1 MRNRTIQWISLALT
15 LLLLWAAFPAGVDA
29 QAGDGYDLSWST
41 IDGGGAESRGGEYV
55 VIGTAGQP
63 DAGALTGGDYTVA
76 GGFWNGAAAGVHH
89 IYLPLV
95 LRNPS

>member
-1 MRNRTIQWISLALT
+1 MRNKAIQRFVIALT
-15 LLLLWAAFPAGVDA
+15 LLLLVAVVPAGVSA

-55 VIGTAGQP
+55 VVGAAGQP
-63 DAGALTGGDYTVA
+63 DAGALTGGDYAVA
-76 GGFWNGAAAGVHH
+76 GGFWNGAVAGAYH

-95 LRNPS
+95 LKTPS